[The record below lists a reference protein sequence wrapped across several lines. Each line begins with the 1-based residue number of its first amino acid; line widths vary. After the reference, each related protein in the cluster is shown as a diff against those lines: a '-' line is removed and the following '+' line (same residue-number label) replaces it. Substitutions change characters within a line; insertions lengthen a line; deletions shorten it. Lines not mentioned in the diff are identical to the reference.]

1 MTAHPILLAAPLLL
15 FEKAS
20 AFVPS
25 VPQGTF
31 THHHQKATHDALTSS
46 SPATTARQRQISLNL
61 IDPSST
67 LDIAASAENVL
78 DDVSAKLLISV
89 GLTVAAVAGALLVD
103 QSSDDTGTTDQ
114 SLDAKYTDP
123 EQLRAEYQAREE
135 ALQLAMEREAE
146 LALAEERGEFNK
158 TLADAEMVDWKLVE
172 GGSDPAGIQSSLPEE
187 EERKVRE
194 MIAEQRK
201 MEEEGPFD
209 DDDGSAGDDSVVPD
223 IEASGDTQEDVEE
236 ESAVVETEDE
246 VSASPTLDMADPMAL
261 VKMMEDAK
269 AQDEAAGKLDVAARI
284 ADKDSEIEQQARN
297 ILAVEFAV
305 MEEVQYRARK
315 EKEEKRIADLQEG
328 QKMLDLMA
336 QTQQTEVDALQSLLQ
351 QSQQEDLRREAD
363 ASQLEDERLKMELD
377 VAKGR
382 YGLSDDSD
390 ADIAVDSRVDSIQ
403 EMAAE
408 AKAKTEAQKLID
420 DEKERYLAEV
430 AAQEARDEVELKLE
444 EEAKELEQERLKIE
458 QRLSINCQQDDE
470 RTNQELDEAMK
481 FASNTPT
488 ISEAQASP
496 AQILEAERAVQ
507 VEKKRAEMEER
518 AKEVERQRAAEVERA
533 REVEKQRAADI
544 AKAQIERDMAMVRKY
559 NEERKAKAAEAVA
572 AADKRRAQMSPMPVN
587 KTKTKGPQ
595 TPTSIT
601 EEVKKNIPDEMWV
614 SEEEKGGIQENEL
627 ALEGK
632 RGRKRDKVARF
643 VKNKKVIGAGLAY
656 MVGKKL
662 LNALFL

>member
-1 MTAHPILLAAPLLL
+1 MTAHPLLIVAPLLL

-25 VPQGTF
+25 VPQTTF
-31 THHHQKATHDALTSS
+31 THRHPKATRDVLTSS
-46 SPATTARQRQISLNL
+46 PPATIARQGQTSLNL

-67 LDIAASAENVL
+67 LDIAASAESML
-78 DDVSAKLLISV
+78 DDTSTKLLISI

-103 QSSDDTGTTDQ
+103 QSTDDAGTTDQ

-123 EQLRAEYQAREE
+123 DQLRAEYQAREE

-146 LALAEERGEFNK
+146 LALAEERGEYNK
-158 TLADAEMVDWKLVE
+158 TRADAEMVSWKLAE
-172 GGSDPAGIQSSLPEE
+172 GGSEPAGIQSSLPEE

-194 MIAEQRK
+194 MIAEQRRL
-201 MEEEGPFD
+201 EEEGAFD
-209 DDDGSAGDDSVVPD
+209 DDDSGDNAVHDV
-223 IEASGDTQEDVEE
+223 EASSDTQEGVEE
-236 ESAVVETEDE
+236 VGAAVVETATD
-246 VSASPTLDMADPMAL
+246 SAPTPPPASVDMASADPMTL

-297 ILAVEFAV
+297 ILAVEFAA
-305 MEEVQYRARK
+305 MEEVQDRARR
-315 EKEEKRIADLQEG
+315 EREEKRIADLQEG

-336 QTQQTEVDALQSLLQ
+336 QTRQTEVDALQNLMQ
-351 QSQQEDLRREAD
+351 QSQKEDMKREAD

-382 YGLSDDSD
+382 YGLSDDGESD
-390 ADIAVDSRVDSIQ
+390 SVVDSRLDGIQ
-403 EMAAE
+403 ETAAE
-408 AKAKTEAQKLID
+408 AKAKAEAQKLID

-430 AAQEARDEVELKLE
+430 AAQAARDEVERKLE
-444 EEAKELEQERLKIE
+444 EEAKELEQERLRIE
-458 QRLSINCQQDDE
+458 DRLTTNRQYDDE

-481 FASNTPT
+481 LASNTPKVIET
-488 ISEAQASP
+488 Q
-496 AQILEAERAVQ
+496 QILEAERAVQ
-507 VEKKRAEMEER
+507 AEKKRVEMKER
-518 AKEVERQRAAEVERA
+518 AKEMERQRAEEAQRA

-572 AADKRRAQMSPMPVN
+572 AADKRRAEMSSMQAN
-587 KTKTKGPQ
+587 GIKTKAPQ
-595 TPTSIT
+595 APTT
-601 EEVKKNIPDEMWV
+601 TAEEVEKDIPDETWV
-614 SEEEKGGIQENEL
+614 SEEEESMLEENEL
-627 ALEGK
+627 ALEEK
-632 RGRKRDKVARF
+632 RGRKRDKVAKF
-643 VKNKKVIGAGLAY
+643 VKNKKLIGAGLAY

-662 LNALFL
+662 LNTLFL

>member
-1 MTAHPILLAAPLLL
+1 MRGTDLRLQTVENEREAMRHKSVLHLSTSSSPMSCRMTAHPIPILLAAPLLL

-31 THHHQKATHDALTSS
+31 THHHQKATHDTLISS
-46 SPATTARQRQISLNL
+46 SPATIARQDGQTSLNL

-67 LDIAASAENVL
+67 FDIASSAENMI
-78 DDVSAKLLISV
+78 DDTSTKVLISI

-146 LALAEERGEFNK
+146 LALAEKRGEFNK

-201 MEEEGPFD
+201 MEEEGMF
-209 DDDGSAGDDSVVPD
+209 DDDGSAGDDSAVPN

-297 ILAVEFAV
+297 ILAVEFAA
-305 MEEVQYRARK
+305 MEEVQDRARK

-351 QSQQEDLRREAD
+351 QNQQEDLRREAD

-390 ADIAVDSRVDSIQ
+390 TDPAVDS
-403 EMAAE
+403 
-408 AKAKTEAQKLID
+408 
-420 DEKERYLAEV
+420 
-430 AAQEARDEVELKLE
+430 
-444 EEAKELEQERLKIE
+444 
-458 QRLSINCQQDDE
+458 
-470 RTNQELDEAMK
+470 
-481 FASNTPT
+481 
-488 ISEAQASP
+488 
-496 AQILEAERAVQ
+496 
-507 VEKKRAEMEER
+507 
-518 AKEVERQRAAEVERA
+518 
-533 REVEKQRAADI
+533 
-544 AKAQIERDMAMVRKY
+544 
-559 NEERKAKAAEAVA
+559 
-572 AADKRRAQMSPMPVN
+572 
-587 KTKTKGPQ
+587 
-595 TPTSIT
+595 
-601 EEVKKNIPDEMWV
+601 
-614 SEEEKGGIQENEL
+614 
-627 ALEGK
+627 
-632 RGRKRDKVARF
+632 
-643 VKNKKVIGAGLAY
+643 
-656 MVGKKL
+656 
-662 LNALFL
+662 